1 MLRFRGVPPRTKL
14 ENGEVRAGNPL
25 ATRPPRHQT
34 RPDMLQLL
42 TVAIDKPETMNFIL
56 GQTHFIKSVEDIH
69 EALVGTVPGIKF
81 GLAFCEASGKRLV
94 RRSGTDDGLVEL
106 ACRNAS
112 AIGAGHGFIVFLGD
126 GFYPVNVLNAIK
138 AVPEVCR
145 IFCAT
150 ANPTEVVVAQTPQGR
165 GILGVVD
172 GFSPLGVEND
182 EDIAW
187 RKDLLRSIGYKA

>member
-1 MLRFRGVPPRTKL
+1 
-14 ENGEVRAGNPL
+14 
-25 ATRPPRHQT
+25 
-34 RPDMLQLL
+34 MLQLL
-42 TVAIDKPETMNFIL
+42 TVAVEKPETTNFIL

-94 RRSGTDDGLVEL
+94 RRSGTDADLIEL

-145 IFCAT
+145 IYCAT
-150 ANPTEVVVAQTPQGR
+150 ANPTEVIVAETAQGR
-165 GILGVVD
+165 GIVGVVD
-172 GFSPLGVEND
+172 GFPPLGVEND
-182 EDIAW
+182 DDVRW
-187 RKDLLRSIGYKA
+187 RKELLRNIGYKA